1 MKTTTTILL
10 SFLVLSLFGQ
20 KPSLDDREILVKKEY
35 NNEIYQSNPVF
46 DYASIMVPERSHINM
61 NRDTLSTLSAFT
73 PDIDISIKPVAYKTL
88 PDISGHKGFVKLDKG
103 TLNPVYGQA
112 GYAFTAPNYFNIN
125 AVVNYDKRDERAI
138 DNKSITNKGLDVGMQ
153 YYLTKETKTDLRV
166 SYDRSDFGLYGHE
179 LFPVGI
185 EVQNFNS
192 YDRINANLGFQTFKS
207 APNHWNF
214 RAHTMLSQWQALNTN
229 HKERNIGALGSIEY
243 KVNDVWDFSI
253 TQQYQ
258 TSLSD
263 TYGNGQIL
271 KGSLNM
277 AYNIRN
283 FYANVGVSANHFN
296 DQTRIWPSADIRWQV
311 GHDTDIKIKSQSYAT
326 IWGGDNASK
335 INPYISSTALTGD
348 TRDYSFNRLL
358 GMNVASDLNNDVS
371 IDFGISYLNATDDLN
386 FVMNG
391 TDTRQ
396 FDYNLVDYE
405 QLRVQIDVT
414 KKIWPELSTGLQ
426 VQYDNYAKMS
436 STLYHRPTVVI
447 APHVEAQLLNNKLT
461 AGLQATINNPQAFDV
476 VIPMQNESSWRKN
489 ISFNVTYKVM
499 NHLNINFNADNILG
513 DTYQVWSGYD
523 NFNRNLSGG
532 ILLKL

>member
-20 KPSLDDREILVKKEY
+20 KPSLDSREILVKKEY

-46 DYASIMVPERSHINM
+46 DYASIMVPERSHLNM
-61 NRDTLSTLSAFT
+61 KKDTLSTISAFT

-103 TLNPVYGQA
+103 TLNPIYGQA
-112 GYAFTAPNYFNIN
+112 GYAYTAPNYFNIN
-125 AVVNYDKRDERAI
+125 AVINYDKRDEKAVT
-138 DNKSITNKGLDVGMQ
+138 NKSLSSKGLDVSMQ

-166 SYDRSDFGLYGHE
+166 SYDRNEFGLYGYE
-179 LFPVGI
+179 LYPVGS
-185 EVQNFNS
+185 EGRNVNA
-192 YDRINANLGFQTFKS
+192 YDRISANFGFQTFKS

-214 RAHTMLSQWQALNTN
+214 RLHTMLSEWDALNTN
-229 HKERNIGALGSIEY
+229 NQERNIGAIGTIEY
-243 KVNDVWDFSI
+243 KVNDEWDFSI
-253 TQQYQ
+253 TPQYQ

-271 KGSLNM
+271 KGSANI
-277 AYNIRN
+277 AYNIRS
-283 FYANVGVSANHFN
+283 FYANVGVSVNHFN
-296 DQTRIWPSADIRWQV
+296 DQTRIWPSADLRWQV
-311 GHDTDIKIKSQSYAT
+311 GHDTDIKIKSQAYAT
-326 IWGGDNASK
+326 IWGGDNVSK
-335 INPYISSTALTGD
+335 INSYISSTALLGD

-358 GMNVASDLNNDVS
+358 QMNVASDLNHDVS
-371 IDFGISYLNATDDLN
+371 VDFGISYLNATDDLN

-391 TDTRQ
+391 TDARQ

-405 QLRVQIDVT
+405 RLRVNVDVT
-414 KKIWPELSTGLQ
+414 KTIWPELRTGLK
-426 VQYDNYAKMS
+426 VQYDNFAKMS
-436 STLYHRPTVVI
+436 SDLYHRPTVVLV
-447 APHVEAQLLNNKLT
+447 PHVEAKLLNNKLT
-461 AGLQATINNPQAFDV
+461 AGLQATINNPQSFEV
-476 VIPMQNESSWRKN
+476 VTPLKNQSGWRKN
-489 ISFNVTYKVM
+489 LSFNLTYKVLDR
-499 NHLNINFNADNILG
+499 LNVNFNADNILG